1 MQSLAKNKKA
11 YHDYEIVKEYEA
23 GIMLTGSEVK
33 AVRQGHCNLKG
44 SYIDANETSSWL
56 KESHISRYSHSSDQN
71 YNPTRSRKLLLHKK
85 EIEQIMAQ
93 VATKGIT
100 CVPLEIYLKNN
111 IIKVKIGIC
120 KGRKKYDKREEL
132 KKKAQNLEISK
143 SLKRF
148 THR

>member
-33 AVRQGHCNLKG
+33 AIRQGRCNLKG
-44 SYIDANETSSWL
+44 SHVDSTETVAWL
-56 KESHISRYSHSSDQN
+56 KESHISKYSHSSDPD
-71 YNPTRSRKLLLHKK
+71 YSPTRSRKLLLHKK
-85 EIEQIMAQ
+85 EIEQIAAQ
-93 VATKGIT
+93 IATKGIT

-132 KKKAQNLEISK
+132 KKKAQNLEINK